1 MPATFFGNIT
11 SIPKMLA
18 LLSVL
23 GAWLKEPAAVGLP
36 TQAPEEKELRRW
48 VIPPGTKPWKHPTAV
63 VNEVGESLPTL
74 GALEALTANLACAPP
89 SPPPTLAPI
98 ISPVSHAS
106 HALLWNGTLRWSS
119 RFVHEFSRV
128 ELATALRGQ
137 WVLFAGDSVTRD
149 LFLAVKTLLL
159 PGGSRAGV
167 LESST
172 KETIGTCGDGGGSRV
187 ARNMCASHVLF
198 PESQLRLSFQFLV
211 HAGASH
217 PEVVQS
223 RKAFAA
229 NVTHARPSAVVLGCP
244 VFAFVDKTAYAAPY
258 NMLSGQQPDTLL
270 SGGRGTNFSSG
281 RFDYS
286 PQASERAAAACK
298 RCPMR

>member
-1 MPATFFGNIT
+1 
-11 SIPKMLA
+11 MLA

-74 GALEALTANLACAPP
+74 GALEALTANLACASP

-172 KETIGTCGDGGGSRV
+172 KETIGT
-187 ARNMCASHVLF
+187 
-198 PESQLRLSFQFLV
+198 
-211 HAGASH
+211 
-217 PEVVQS
+217 
-223 RKAFAA
+223 
-229 NVTHARPSAVVLGCP
+229 
-244 VFAFVDKTAYAAPY
+244 
-258 NMLSGQQPDTLL
+258 
-270 SGGRGTNFSSG
+270 
-281 RFDYS
+281 
-286 PQASERAAAACK
+286 
-298 RCPMR
+298 

>member
-1 MPATFFGNIT
+1 MQ
-11 SIPKMLA
+11 LLCVL
-18 LLSVL
+18 LLSWAR
-23 GAWLKEPAAVGLP
+23 AWAAVEVTDGLMADRSRPAAL
-36 TQAPEEKELRRW
+36 EKMGIQSGGHSE
-48 VIPPGTKPWKHPTAV
+48 HQAV

-89 SPPPTLAPI
+89 PPPLAPI

-167 LESST
+167 LET
-172 KETIGTCGDGGGSRV
+172 KETTGTCGDGGGSRV

-211 HAGASH
+211 HAGASQ

-286 PQASERAAAACK
+286 PQALERAAAACK
-298 RCPMR
+298 RCPVR